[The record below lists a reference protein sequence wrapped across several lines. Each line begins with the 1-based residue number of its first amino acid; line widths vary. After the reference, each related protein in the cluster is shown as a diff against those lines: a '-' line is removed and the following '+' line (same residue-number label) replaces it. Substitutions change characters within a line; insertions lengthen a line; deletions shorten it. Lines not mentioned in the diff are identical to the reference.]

1 MHFQW
6 NHRCPCRRTS
16 MLLMIGLLLL
26 SHVHPWTITPKII
39 TSSTGTRMIQNN
51 RRRIYQHQHQHNRN
65 DRCSCPVQLYVGL
78 KSAAGSESEIETN
91 NISSSNIHIKE
102 FWMFFQLA
110 LACMGMSILV
120 ISWEDISMSHPM
132 RKESSALMLSASE
145 SSSASSSASS
155 LQASSSNDYFLKL
168 WGRSTVRGLASG
180 RQERTAITAVADLE
194 SNTYE
199 NLLSYNEVMEK
210 HRKNRIPL
218 WNTDAN
224 MNPITKDIAT
234 TTIITRKDVNDS
246 VRTVQL
252 ALLKILDCEDLARDY
267 EWDQL
272 ITTIDTETLLRTDL
286 EKACYVLKSANEF
299 LSREARDEIGFDWG
313 SCAWRHCGA
322 LSDYQEAIDAL
333 EYQVGMLEPYECLF
347 VLDVIERS
355 LRDILAVTNDYHHD
369 TITIDASSSAA
380 TISTTAL
387 SSSSSSS
394 TLMKVPKYI
403 PLQRMSDMS
412 NEEEE
417 DGLDRS
423 ETEYLKTLSFFRNS
437 EL

>member
-1 MHFQW
+1 MHFPLHIIIHATNYYNKQC
-6 NHRCPCRRTS
+6 NHRPRHRTS
-16 MLLMIGLLLL
+16 MLLMLGLLFL
-26 SHVHPWTITPKII
+26 SYVNPWTIT
-39 TSSTGTRMIQNN
+39 QNN
-51 RRRIYQHQHQHNRN
+51 RRIHQFRHRHQHQHQHQHNRN
-65 DRCSCPVQLYVGL
+65 GRRPVQLYVGL
-78 KSAAGSESEIETN
+78 KSTEGSESETN
-91 NISSSNIHIKE
+91 NISNNIHIKE
-102 FWMFFQLA
+102 FWTFFQLA
-110 LACMGMSILV
+110 LACMGMSILL

-132 RKESSALMLSASE
+132 RKESSALMLSAS
-145 SSSASSSASS
+145 ASS
-155 LQASSSNDYFLKL
+155 LQASSSNNYFLKL
-168 WGRSTVRGLASG
+168 WGRSTIRGLASG
-180 RQERTAITAVADLE
+180 RQERTVITAVADLE

-210 HRKNRIPL
+210 HRTNRIPL

-355 LRDILAVTNDYHHD
+355 LRDILAVTIEYHHD
-369 TITIDASSSAA
+369 TILIDASSTA
-380 TISTTAL
+380 TIATTAL
-387 SSSSSSS
+387 SSTSPSSSSSSSS
-394 TLMKVPKYI
+394 TLMNVPKYI
-403 PLQRMSDMS
+403 PLQRMSDVP

-417 DGLDRS
+417 DGLDRT
-423 ETEYLKTLSFFRNS
+423 ETDYLKTLSFLRNS

>member
-1 MHFQW
+1 
-6 NHRCPCRRTS
+6 
-16 MLLMIGLLLL
+16 MLLMIVSLLL

-39 TSSTGTRMIQNN
+39 TSSTGTTMTQNN
-51 RRRIYQHQHQHNRN
+51 RRHIYQREHQHQHQKNRN
-65 DRCSCPVQLYVGL
+65 DRCSVQLCVGL
-78 KSAAGSESEIETN
+78 KSAEGSESESKRN
-91 NISSSNIHIKE
+91 NISSNIHIKE
-102 FWMFFQLA
+102 FWTFFQLL
-110 LACMGMSILV
+110 LACMGTSILL

-132 RKESSALMLSASE
+132 RKESPALLLSSTSA
-145 SSSASSSASS
+145 SASSSASS
-155 LQASSSNDYFLKL
+155 LSSLQASSSNNTFLKL

-180 RQERTAITAVADLE
+180 RQERTVITAVADLE

-199 NLLSYNEVMEK
+199 NLLSYNEVMLK
-210 HRKNRIPL
+210 HRTNRIPL

-224 MNPITKDIAT
+224 MNTNTKDIAT

-252 ALLKILDCEDLARDY
+252 ALLRILDCEDLARDY

-355 LRDILAVTNDYHHD
+355 LRDILAVTIDYHHD
-369 TITIDASSSAA
+369 TITIDASSSTA
-380 TISTTAL
+380 TIAKTAL
-387 SSSSSSS
+387 SSSSS

-403 PLQRMSDMS
+403 PLQRMSDLS

-417 DGLDRS
+417 DGLDRT
-423 ETEYLKTLSFFRNS
+423 ETDYLKTLSFLRNS
-437 EL
+437 ES

>member
-1 MHFQW
+1 MDKVAGSIPAFSILSFAFLNNSSISHPY
-6 NHRCPCRRTS
+6 CPRDHAFPMEPS
-16 MLLMIGLLLL
+16 L
-26 SHVHPWTITPKII
+26 SLPTYKYVIDDRIVVII
-39 TSSTGTRMIQNN
+39 ARPSLDNN
-51 RRRIYQHQHQHNRN
+51 AENNYKY
-65 DRCSCPVQLYVGL
+65 CPVQLYVGL
-78 KSAAGSESEIETN
+78 KSATGSESEIETN

-110 LACMGMSILV
+110 LA
-120 ISWEDISMSHPM
+120 W
-132 RKESSALMLSASE
+132 
-145 SSSASSSASS
+145 
-155 LQASSSNDYFLKL
+155 
-168 WGRSTVRGLASG
+168 LASG

-423 ETEYLKTLSFFRNS
+423 ETEYLKTLSLFRNS
-437 EL
+437 ES